1 MKKFLIFLIIILLS
15 ACASPQKRPTPS
27 PPDRLYSE
35 KELLSILE
43 IRNKA
48 VNSIEGK
55 LSSSIISG
63 GENRKTTELIL
74 IKKPQHLRMDIL
86 SPFGSPVLTMATNGE
101 DINLQYHSRNRFFS
115 GKAGDPNMAAIL
127 SPSLNIEELVLILTG
142 GIPLITFDESKSTST
157 WEREGYRLS
166 LQNETTRQDILFD
179 DKGLYPLTSAIY
191 DRQETMLLSV
201 TMGKYKVV
209 DGFYFPSAIVLFMP
223 LEDYEM
229 KVRYSR
235 VALNETLELEAFSLS
250 PPEGVLVEGLQGI
263 NF

>member
-1 MKKFLIFLIIILLS
+1 MKKLLIFLIIFLS
-15 ACASPQKRPTPS
+15 ACASPPKRYIPS
-27 PPDRLYSE
+27 PPDRLYSQQ
-35 KELLSILE
+35 ELLSILE

-179 DKGLYPLTSAIY
+179 GKGLYPLTSTIY
-191 DRQETMLLSV
+191 DRQERTLLSV
-201 TMGKYKVV
+201 TMGKYKGV
-209 DGFYFPSAIVLFMP
+209 DGFDFPSTINLFMP

-235 VALNETLELEAFSLS
+235 VALNENLELEAFSLS
-250 PPEGVLVEGLQGI
+250 PPEGVFIESLEGLS
-263 NF
+263 F

>member
-1 MKKFLIFLIIILLS
+1 MKKLLIFLIIILS

-27 PPDRLYSE
+27 PPDRLYS
-35 KELLSILE
+35 KQELLSILE
-43 IRNKA
+43 FRNKA

-55 LSSSIISG
+55 LSSRIISG

-142 GIPLITFDESKSTST
+142 GIPLIKFDTSKSTST

-179 DKGLYPLTSAIY
+179 DKDLYPLTSVIY
-191 DRQETMLLSV
+191 DRQETTLLSV
-201 TMGKYKVV
+201 TMGKYKKI
-209 DGFYFPSAIVLFMP
+209 DGFDFPSTIDLFMP
-223 LEDYEM
+223 MEDYEM
-229 KVRYSR
+229 KVKYSQ
-235 VALNETLELEAFSLS
+235 VTLNEDLKLEAFNIN
-250 PPEGVLVEGLQGI
+250 PPEGILVEGLQGL